1 MVELDLAKVAVA
13 CSSHVI
19 RSSWKGGR
27 VVDCNGF
34 ENRRSESYRGFESL
48 PFRSFL
54 LFSSCKALQVVFS
67 SECGLASFIKALLVE
82 LVDTLV
88 LGTSAFCVRVQ
99 VPRRA
104 KLDVVKTSLSSSR
117 LRNSNVFLSFFKDFY
132 SK

>member
-48 PFRSFL
+48 PFR
-54 LFSSCKALQVVFS
+54 
-67 SECGLASFIKALLVE
+67 ALLVE

-88 LGTSAFCVRVQ
+88 LGTSAFSVRVQ

-104 KLDVVKTSLSSSR
+104 AKLT
-117 LRNSNVFLSFFKDFY
+117 
-132 SK
+132 